1 LPSAGISPSLGLV
14 RADYRLA
21 EEQVM
26 ASEKWEI
33 DPAHS
38 SIGFSVRHMVI
49 TKVHGKFNKWTGA
62 LELDLSDLTKSS
74 VSATIDAASIDTA
87 EAPRDGHL
95 RSADFLDVEKYPSI
109 EFKSSK
115 VEKVGAEGLRIVGR
129 LKIHGVER
137 EVTLDGEF
145 MGRGKDPWGN
155 EKAGF
160 TASSKISRK
169 DFGLEWNQ
177 ALETGGVLVGDSVE
191 IHIDLQAKKVA

>member
-1 LPSAGISPSLGLV
+1 
-14 RADYRLA
+14 
-21 EEQVM
+21 M
-26 ASEKWEI
+26 ANEKWEI

-49 TKVHGKFNKWTGA
+49 TKVHGKFVNWSGK
-62 LELDLSDLTKSS
+62 LELDSADFSKSS

-87 EAPRDGHL
+87 EPQRDGHL
-95 RSADFLDVEKYPSI
+95 RSADFLDVEKFPSI

-115 VEKVGAEGLRIVGR
+115 VEKVGGEGLRITGR

-137 EVTLDGEF
+137 DVTLDAEF

-160 TASSKISRK
+160 SATTKISRK

-177 ALETGGVLVGDSVE
+177 VLETGGVLVGDAVE

>member
-1 LPSAGISPSLGLV
+1 
-14 RADYRLA
+14 
-21 EEQVM
+21 M
-26 ASEKWEI
+26 ANEKWEI

-49 TKVHGKFNKWTGA
+49 TKVHGKFNTWSGV
-62 LELDLSDLTKSS
+62 LDLDLSDLGKSS
-74 VSATIDAASIDTA
+74 VSVTIDANSIDTG

-95 RSADFLDVEKYPSI
+95 RSADFLDVEKFPSI
-109 EFKSSK
+109 EFKSAR
-115 VEKVGAEGLRIVGR
+115 VDKVGAEGLRISGR

-137 EVTLDGEF
+137 DVTLDAEF

-160 TASSKISRK
+160 TAATKISRK

-177 ALETGGVLVGDSVE
+177 VLETGGVLVGDAIE
-191 IHIDLQAKKVA
+191 IHVDLQVKKVA